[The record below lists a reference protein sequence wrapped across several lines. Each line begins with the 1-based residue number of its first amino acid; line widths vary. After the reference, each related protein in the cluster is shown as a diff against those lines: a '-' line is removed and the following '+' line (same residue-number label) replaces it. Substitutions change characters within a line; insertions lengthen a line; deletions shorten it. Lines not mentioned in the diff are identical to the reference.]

1 MIRNRILIREKTDR
15 ASDKSKEILEQFQ
28 ITRKKH
34 GGKAQ

>member
-1 MIRNRILIREKTDR
+1 MIRNRILIRGKTE
-15 ASDKSKEILEQFQ
+15 SDKSQEILEQFQ